1 MRPLIYIETTIPSY
15 YCDDRPE
22 LAADIA
28 RTREWWDQEREAYEC
43 FISAI
48 VLEELSAGDYPTQDD
63 CLALVVDLSLLDV
76 NQEVLEVADVY
87 RQRGLM
93 PINPAADA
101 LHVALASCYR
111 LDYLLTWNCRHLAN
125 ANKARRLEE
134 LNEGMG
140 LSTPRLITPYQLYP
154 WEEPT

>member
-28 RTREWWDQEREAYEC
+28 RTREWWDQGREAYEC

-76 NQEVLEVADVY
+76 NQEVLDVADVY

-101 LHVALASCYR
+101 LHVALGPYTSK
-111 LDYLLTWNCRHLAN
+111 LTVLNPESPTGSSRVAVPP
-125 ANKARRLEE
+125 RR
-134 LNEGMG
+134 
-140 LSTPRLITPYQLYP
+140 
-154 WEEPT
+154 